1 MRRAAYSD
9 LICRFSAIYR
19 ESRRHTSN
27 ANCST
32 SISPAGRRISWNQLR
47 RVVNAVNRRPR
58 IGGLEIGNGWFR
70 LVVSPSTA
78 LAVLFVVCITFFV
91 FSILKSSDAYKT
103 AVSRAKSDQHVVA
116 ALGTPIQEGMF
127 TSGKSNVNGPSGDA
141 DLAIPIS
148 GPNGKAT
155 IYAVAT
161 KSAGEWTFSKLI
173 VKVDGGKTID
183 HKRIG
188 AIGRS
193 I

>member
-1 MRRAAYSD
+1 VFLGD
-9 LICRFSAIYR
+9 LPRKSKAHEQCKLLDFDFASGQKGFMEPTPPLPPTPLPPRKSWW
-19 ESRRHTSN
+19 SRN
-27 ANCST
+27 
-32 SISPAGRRISWNQLR
+32 WK
-47 RVVNAVNRRPR
+47 
-58 IGGLEIGNGWFR
+58 W
-70 LVVSPSTA
+70 LVPTGCFTFTA

-103 AVSRAKSDQHVVA
+103 AVSRAKSNQRVVA

-127 TSGKSNVNGPSGDA
+127 TSGKSNVNGPSGEA

-183 HKRIG
+183 LNES
-188 AIGRS
+188 AQ
-193 I
+193 